1 MSEAKHSVVTVGHS
15 NHTLD
20 KFIALLQQHGV
31 TVVADVRSTPYS
43 RFNPTFN
50 REAIESELKARSI
63 AYIFLGRELGARS
76 EDTSCYENGRVQ
88 YDRLGRTDLF
98 REGIERVVRGAA
110 RHRIA
115 LMCSEREPL
124 HCHRALLVAR
134 LLDEQGIAVSHIHAD
149 GRLEPHNA
157 AMRRLLE
164 LVGLQQPE
172 LFRSQSDRLEEG
184 LKLQEARVAYLDK
197 NMASKDAVKAR

>member
-1 MSEAKHSVVTVGHS
+1 MLTIGHS

-20 KFIALLQQHGV
+20 KFVALLQDHGV
-31 TVVADVRSTPYS
+31 TAVADVRSTPYS

-50 REAIESELKARSI
+50 REAIESKLKVRSI

-98 REGIERVVRGAA
+98 REGIERVIRGAA
-110 RHRIA
+110 RYQIA

-134 LLDEQGIAVSHIHAD
+134 LLDERGIAVSHIHAD
-149 GRLEPHNA
+149 GRLESHDA

-164 LVGLQQPE
+164 LVGLQQPD
-172 LFRSQSDRLEEG
+172 LFRSESDRLEEG
-184 LKLQEARVAYLDK
+184 VKLQEARVAYLDK
-197 NMASKDAVKAR
+197 NMASTEASKIR

>member
-1 MSEAKHSVVTVGHS
+1 MGHS

-76 EDTSCYENGRVQ
+76 EDHFV
-88 YDRLGRTDLF
+88 L
-98 REGIERVVRGAA
+98 
-110 RHRIA
+110 
-115 LMCSEREPL
+115 
-124 HCHRALLVAR
+124 
-134 LLDEQGIAVSHIHAD
+134 
-149 GRLEPHNA
+149 
-157 AMRRLLE
+157 
-164 LVGLQQPE
+164 
-172 LFRSQSDRLEEG
+172 
-184 LKLQEARVAYLDK
+184 
-197 NMASKDAVKAR
+197 